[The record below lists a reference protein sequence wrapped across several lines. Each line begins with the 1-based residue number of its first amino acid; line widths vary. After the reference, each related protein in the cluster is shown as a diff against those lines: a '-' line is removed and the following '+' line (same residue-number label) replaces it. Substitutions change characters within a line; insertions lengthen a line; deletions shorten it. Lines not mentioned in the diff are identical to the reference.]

1 MVISFLPPNIHGLI
15 FDMDLTL
22 YRNEEYY
29 ASQITNQVAL
39 LASDLGRTP
48 ADLQRQLDQWTSGF
62 REAHGGRKPSFGNTL
77 LGALGYPIE
86 KSVELRR
93 RAIRPEDYLT
103 EDPELAATLTELSSA
118 YRLVLVTN
126 NPSDVA
132 VRTLEVL
139 GVRPFFPRIIGLEE
153 AGHSKPHPAAF
164 DLAYRALDLPGAEVV
179 SVGDRYPVDLE
190 VPLGRGSGGILVES
204 MDDVYALPGVLAG
217 AKS

>member
-1 MVISFLPPNIHGLI
+1 METYTLPPVIRGLI

-22 YRNEEYY
+22 YRNEAYY
-29 ASQITNQVAL
+29 ASQMSNQVTL
-39 LASDLGRTP
+39 LAGDLGWSV
-48 ADLQRQLDQWTSGF
+48 ADLESRLEAWTSGYILT
-62 REAHGGRKPSFGNTL
+62 HGGRKPSFGNTL

-93 RAIRPEDYLT
+93 RAIRPEDYLAP
-103 EDPELAATLTELSSA
+103 DPELAKTLETLEGR

-126 NPSDVA
+126 NPADVA

-139 GVRPFFPRIIGLEE
+139 GVRQYFPRIIGLDE

-164 DLAYRALDLPGAEVV
+164 DLAYRFLGLPPEQVV

-190 VPLGRGSGGILVES
+190 FPVSRGSGGILVGS
-204 MDDVYALPGVLAG
+204 MADVYVLPLVLSDG
-217 AKS
+217 KS